1 MNEKT
6 LMDSSR
12 RFAYTA
18 AMLKNKR
25 QAGLAA
31 LWILFIVV
39 ILSVFLAKK
48 NTIVGNL
55 EKTDFFGKV
64 FGRTPEF
71 INSRTEQ
78 PNGTEAGTPHGART
92 LPEERSAPFDL
103 NMPNPEIPPYGGRAD
118 DAASEAID
126 TGTGITAPDDEN
138 ALAAEDTASLSDFD
152 AEASSSK
159 QALPKMSLSPEKET
173 TLCFIVV
180 DSDGTVSRKF
190 VKRNLPKSDSPLAD
204 AINALL
210 AGPLQSEQDK
220 NCMSLIPPGVRLLGA
235 SVKDGVAM
243 LNFSETFEFNPL
255 GIEGVIA
262 QLMQVVYTATE
273 FSTVKSVQFLI
284 EGEHKD
290 YLGSEGQWIGTPLAR
305 SSF

>member
-1 MNEKT
+1 
-6 LMDSSR
+6 MDSPR
-12 RFAYTA
+12 RLTYTA

-25 QAGLAA
+25 NTGLAA
-31 LWILFIVV
+31 VWLLFVIV

-48 NTIVGNL
+48 DTILGNL
-55 EKTDFFGKV
+55 AKTDFFGKV

-71 INSRTEQ
+71 INSRAQKT
-78 PNGTEAGTPHGART
+78 NGTAGEQAERAYSLPDERYAPLDLDAPRGTDEPSRKIADGARSGDIYAELEMDARNAENAT
-92 LPEERSAPFDL
+92 LP
-103 NMPNPEIPPYGGRAD
+103 AD
-118 DAASEAID
+118 
-126 TGTGITAPDDEN
+126 
-138 ALAAEDTASLSDFD
+138 AESLSAFD
-152 AEASSSK
+152 AEAAEDSARTAAAK
-159 QALPKMSLSPEKET
+159 ITISPEREAA
-173 TLCFIVV
+173 LCFIVI
-180 DSDGTVSRKF
+180 DSDGTVSRKI

-220 NCMSLIPPGVRLLGA
+220 NCMTLIPPGVRLLGA
-235 SVKDGVAM
+235 SVKDGVAL
-243 LNFSETFEFNPL
+243 LNFSETFDFNPL

-284 EGEHKD
+284 EGVRKD